1 MGSVGQRAA
10 KILAVNVGGPKKSLP
25 AGPGPSQPVCPGS
38 MPGRSQIIL
47 KV

>member
-38 MPGRSQIIL
+38 MPGRSPIIL